1 MNSIKSFKI
10 PLNWRSVL
18 VEEQT
23 YPWHRKIQRSA
34 KHRDLIDGPRIY
46 RWVFK
51 NQNGEIQAV
60 YIGQSERFQS
70 RLSGYRTPTKTNP
83 QDTDVIVRNEI
94 DEWEEQGGTVELQ
107 FLEIAAFGVNGQV
120 VDSSMKSLGNHEVRV
135 LLESIAIVTAKSE
148 PYRLINRLSK
158 NVHRKDI
165 DQVLKSGPLAIR
177 ARVNQLLD
185 EQDKDS

>member
-1 MNSIKSFKI
+1 MTSIKSFKI
-10 PLNWRSVL
+10 PLSWHCVL
-18 VEEQT
+18 VEEQI
-23 YPWHRKIQRSA
+23 YPWHRKLQRHA
-34 KHRDLIDGPRIY
+34 KHRDLIEGPKIY

-60 YIGQSERFQS
+60 YIGQSEKFQI

-83 QDTDVIVRNEI
+83 QDTDVIVRSEI
-94 DEWEEQGGTVELQ
+94 DDWEKQGGTVELQ
-107 FLEIAAFGVNGQV
+107 FLDIAAFEVNGQV
-120 VDSSMKSLGNHEVRV
+120 IDSSTESLGNHEVRV
-135 LLESIAIVTAKSE
+135 LLESIAIVTARSE

-165 DQVLKSGPLAIR
+165 DRVLKSNPLEVR
-177 ARVNQLLD
+177 AKVNQILD